1 MAILQQGSIIRE
13 VVTDG
18 AVTRQHRNGK
28 ESFMLAFAIDKQN
41 HGNAGIHSLGDT
53 IKQGCKYIT
62 GIFVAK
68 KLIDENSVKVFQS
81 STNPDECSKKRIQQQ
96 IRKCTSNVGGN
107 GLFVLYLS
115 GHGESHGF
123 LPGDYSAGE
132 RNSISANLLSN
143 CLASAWSS
151 IGNILVILDC
161 CKAGMLA
168 KTLAKLVPR
177 NVWILSACTGSETT
191 LTCKPL
197 GCSIFTYL
205 VGRAIN
211 NIPDSFEVSET
222 SLNAIHKSCTASV
235 KALTALSS
243 DELLYYESGLE
254 QGRRRVDTDGHD
266 SVVNEWL
273 KEKNQHITILVKER
287 AFEDERLCGKEKRVL
302 KIALSLMMYSV
313 ARLKLNSQKG
323 KQISPNP
330 DIYLCAFNEAVNVF
344 CHNFKFELEITSE
357 LRLQCLEFYWE
368 NVRKALLNQQMLIE
382 EIEKCYKE
390 FRASLRDQGYETDK
404 SIVSVCIKVIHLIIM

>member
-1 MAILQQGSIIRE
+1 MHRIRDN
-13 VVTDG
+13 T
-18 AVTRQHRNGK
+18 
-28 ESFMLAFAIDKQN
+28 
-41 HGNAGIHSLGDT
+41 
-53 IKQGCKYIT
+53 Y
-62 GIFVAK
+62 
-68 KLIDENSVKVFQS
+68 
-81 STNPDECSKKRIQQQ
+81 
-96 IRKCTSNVGGN
+96 
-107 GLFVLYLS
+107 
-115 GHGESHGF
+115 
-123 LPGDYSAGE
+123 
-132 RNSISANLLSN
+132 
-143 CLASAWSS
+143 
-151 IGNILVILDC
+151 LVILDC
-161 CKAGMLA
+161 CMAGMLA
-168 KTLAKLVPR
+168 KKLAELVPR

-211 NIPDSFEVSET
+211 NISDSFEVSET

-235 KALTALSS
+235 KALTALSL
-243 DELLYYESGLE
+243 DESLYYESGLE
-254 QGRRRVDTDGHD
+254 QGHFVDGDVSVI

-273 KEKNQHITILVKER
+273 KEKKQHITILVKER

-313 ARLKLNSQKG
+313 ARLKLHSQKG
-323 KQISPNP
+323 KKISPNP
-330 DIYLCAFNEAVNVF
+330 DIYLCAFDKAVEVF
-344 CHNFKFELEITSE
+344 HNLNFEFEVTSE

-368 NVRKALLNQQMLIE
+368 NVRKSPLDQQMLIE